1 MSESNNQSVQQL
13 ADAATAFVKT
23 ERRGRWFGNFLKFAI
38 ALYIIASI
46 GLLSRSLGDGTL
58 AENLKSHVAVVKL
71 SGPIMPGTPTSAE
84 AIIPLLQD
92 AFKNEHSKAVFLQA
106 NSPGGSA
113 VQSGL
118 IYDEIVRLKKLY
130 PNKPIYT
137 VAEDLCAS
145 GCYYIASATDK
156 IFADKASIIGSI
168 GVRFDGFGVTGLM
181 DKLGIENRSLAAG
194 EHKRLMDPFAPADI
208 EAQQHLQTHVLAR
221 THAQF
226 KKAVRDGRGDR
237 LKETP
242 ELFTGLVWI
251 GDEAVGMGLIDGL
264 GDIRTIARDD
274 IKEENLIDYAPE
286 VTWLDKVTGSLG
298 TSLALAVQKSMGT
311 GVRF

>member
-1 MSESNNQSVQQL
+1 MSELNHQSMQQL

-23 ERRGRWFGNFLKFAI
+23 ERRGRWFTNLLKLGVVVYLVGSLA
-38 ALYIIASI
+38 
-46 GLLSRSLGDGTL
+46 LLSQGINSKGLE
-58 AENLKSHVAVVKL
+58 ENLKSHIASVHIT
-71 SGPIMPGTPTSAE
+71 GPIMPETPTSAE
-84 AIIPLLQD
+84 TIIPLLQD
-92 AFKNEHSKAVFLQA
+92 AFKNEHSKAVFLQV

-118 IYDEIVRLKKLY
+118 IYDEILRLKGLY

-156 IFADKASIIGSI
+156 IFADKASIVGSI

-181 DKLGIENRSLAAG
+181 DKIGIENRSLAAG
-194 EHKRLMDPFAPADI
+194 EHKRLMDPFAPADV
-208 EAQQHLQTHVLAR
+208 EAQKHLQQHVLAR
-221 THAQF
+221 THEQF
-226 KKAVRDGRGDR
+226 KKAVRDGRGAR
-237 LKETP
+237 LKETA

-264 GDIRTIARDD
+264 GDVRTIARNE
-274 IKEENLIDYAPE
+274 IKEEEIIEYAPE
-286 VTWLDKVTGSLG
+286 THWMDKLTGNLG
-298 TSLALAVQKSMGT
+298 ASIALTLQKSMGA
-311 GVRF
+311 GLKF

>member
-1 MSESNNQSVQQL
+1 MSELNHQSVQQL

-23 ERRGRWFGNFLKFAI
+23 ERRGRWFSNLLKLGVAVYLVGSV
-38 ALYIIASI
+38 ALISQGINSN
-46 GLLSRSLGDGTL
+46 GLE
-58 AENLKSHVAVVKL
+58 ENLKSHIASVHIT
-71 SGPIMPGTPTSAE
+71 GPIMPETLTSAE

-92 AFKNEHSKAVFLQA
+92 AFENKHSKAVFLQV

-118 IYDEIVRLKKLY
+118 IYDEIVRLKALY
-130 PNKPIYT
+130 PSKPIYT
-137 VAEDLCAS
+137 IAEDLCAS

-181 DKLGIENRSLAAG
+181 EKVGIENRSLAAG
-194 EHKRLMDPFAPADI
+194 EHKRLMDPFAPADA
-208 EAQQHLQTHVLAR
+208 EAQKHLQLHVLAR
-221 THAQF
+221 THEQF
-226 KKAVRDGRGDR
+226 KKAVRDGRGNR

-251 GDEAVGMGLIDGL
+251 GDEAVSMGLIDGL
-264 GDIRTIARDD
+264 GDVRSIARND
-274 IKEENLIDYAPE
+274 IKEEELIEYAPDIH
-286 VTWLDKVTGSLG
+286 WMDKLTGNLG
-298 TSLALAVQKSMGT
+298 ASIALTLQKSMGA
-311 GVRF
+311 GLKF

>member
-1 MSESNNQSVQQL
+1 MSELNHQSVQQL

-23 ERRGRWFGNFLKFAI
+23 ERRGRWFSNLLKLGVAVYLVGSV
-38 ALYIIASI
+38 ALISQGINSK
-46 GLLSRSLGDGTL
+46 GLE
-58 AENLKSHVAVVKL
+58 ENLKSHIASVHIT
-71 SGPIMPGTPTSAE
+71 GPIMPETLTSAE

-92 AFKNEHSKAVFLQA
+92 AFENKHSKAVFLQV

-118 IYDEIVRLKKLY
+118 IYDEIVRLKALY
-130 PNKPIYT
+130 PSKPIYT
-137 VAEDLCAS
+137 IAEDLCAS

-181 DKLGIENRSLAAG
+181 EKVGIENRSLAAG
-194 EHKRLMDPFAPADI
+194 EHKRLMDPFAPADA
-208 EAQQHLQTHVLAR
+208 EAQKHLQLHVLAR
-221 THAQF
+221 THEQF
-226 KKAVRDGRGDR
+226 KKAVRDGRGNR

-251 GDEAVGMGLIDGL
+251 GDEAVSMGLIDGL
-264 GDIRTIARDD
+264 GDVRSIARND
-274 IKEENLIDYAPE
+274 IKEEELIEYAPDIH
-286 VTWLDKVTGSLG
+286 WMDKLTGNLG
-298 TSLALAVQKSMGT
+298 ASIALTLQKSMGA
-311 GVRF
+311 GLKF

>member
-1 MSESNNQSVQQL
+1 MSELNHQSVQQL

-23 ERRGRWFGNFLKFAI
+23 ERRGRWFSNLLKLGVAVYLVGSV
-38 ALYIIASI
+38 ALISQGINSK
-46 GLLSRSLGDGTL
+46 GLEET
-58 AENLKSHVAVVKL
+58 LKSHIASVHIT
-71 SGPIMPGTPTSAE
+71 GPIMPETLTSAE

-92 AFKNEHSKAVFLQA
+92 AFENKHSKAVFLQV

-118 IYDEIVRLKKLY
+118 IYDEIVRLKALY
-130 PNKPIYT
+130 PSKPIYT
-137 VAEDLCAS
+137 IAEDLCAS

-181 DKLGIENRSLAAG
+181 EKVGIENRSLAAG
-194 EHKRLMDPFAPADI
+194 EHKRLMDPFAPADA
-208 EAQQHLQTHVLAR
+208 EAQKHLQLHVLAR
-221 THAQF
+221 THEQF
-226 KKAVRDGRGDR
+226 KKAVRDGRGNR

-251 GDEAVGMGLIDGL
+251 GDEAVSMGLIDGL
-264 GDIRTIARDD
+264 GDVRSIARND
-274 IKEENLIDYAPE
+274 IKEEELIEYAPDIH
-286 VTWLDKVTGSLG
+286 WMDKLTGNLG
-298 TSLALAVQKSMGT
+298 ASIALTLQKSMGA
-311 GVRF
+311 GLKF

>member
-1 MSESNNQSVQQL
+1 MSELNNQSIQQL
-13 ADAATAFVKT
+13 ADAATAFVNT
-23 ERRGRWFGNFLKFAI
+23 ERRGRWFTNLLKLGLAVYLI
-38 ALYIIASI
+38 GSIILLGQ
-46 GLLSRSLGDGTL
+46 GLG
-58 AENLKSHVAVVKL
+58 ENPLEENIKSHVAVIKL
-71 SGPIMPGTPTSAE
+71 TGPIMPETATSAE
-84 AIIPLLQD
+84 KIIPLLQD
-92 AFKNEHSKAVFLQA
+92 AFKNEKSKAIFLQV

-118 IYDEIVRLKKLY
+118 IYDEIVRLKKLH

-156 IFADKASIIGSI
+156 IFADKASIVGSI

-181 DKLGIENRSLAAG
+181 EKIGIENRSLAAG

-208 EAQQHLQTHVLAR
+208 EAQAHLQKHILAR
-221 THAQF
+221 THEQF
-226 KKAVRDGRGDR
+226 KKSVRDGRGTR

-242 ELFTGLVWI
+242 DLFTGLVWL
-251 GDEAVGMGLIDGL
+251 GDESVNMGLIDGL

-274 IKEENLIDYAPE
+274 IQEDNLIEYADE
-286 VTWLDKVTGSLG
+286 VHWLDKISNSIATN
-298 TSLALAVQKSMGT
+298 LALSLQKSMAT
-311 GVRF
+311 GLKF